1 MAKRF
6 ITAVRY
12 IPVEYAQFTLHDYA
26 AGDEEQP
33 PLDGDGSIG
42 VGERSLRVM
51 SLAHTHEVD
60 VAVEVWDEE
69 PPAPPLPVVEQVS
82 VTLRS
87 GILIVAGLMGGPAD
101 YPIPVG
107 NPGVYAVRVCQEV
120 FFDGRPPQGV
130 HENLERYLIQLWRIA
145 EEAAARTIVVCRPD
159 HAVMWLAVPGHVG
172 PLPDG
177 PPADEALQVSGRGD
191 AVAIR
196 AEAGHE
202 AVVSMEVVD
211 VETVGGDGTFLGY
224 AELTV
229 GEERKVVLL
238 RSEYVPVEGSEVS
251 LPGPGRY
258 GVRVWRKR
266 TTEDHYQLRM
276 WWLGD

>member
-1 MAKRF
+1 MAKSF
-6 ITAVRY
+6 IRADGYV
-12 IPVEYAQFTLHDYA
+12 PVEYAQFTLHDYA

-33 PLDGDGSIG
+33 PMNEDGSVG
-42 VGERSLRVM
+42 VGYRSLRVM

-69 PPAPPLPVVEQVS
+69 PPAPTMPVVEQVS

-87 GILIVAGLMGGPAD
+87 GILVVAGLMGGPAD

-107 NPGVYAVRVCQEV
+107 NPGVYAVRVCRQV
-120 FFDGRPPQGV
+120 LFDGPPPQGV
-130 HENLERYLIQLWRIA
+130 HESLERYLMQLWRIA

-159 HAVMWLAVPGHVG
+159 RGVMWLAAPGYTG
-172 PLPDG
+172 RLPDA
-177 PPADEALQVSGRGD
+177 PHADEALQVFGRGG

-202 AVVSMEVVD
+202 VVVSMEVVD

-224 AELTV
+224 GELVIAE
-229 GEERKVVLL
+229 EHEVVLL
-238 RSEYVPVEGSEVS
+238 RGEHVPVDGSLVPV
-251 LPGPGRY
+251 PGPGRY
-258 GVRVWRKR
+258 GVRAWRKR
-266 TTEDHYQLRM
+266 TTEDQYQLRM
-276 WWLGD
+276 WRLGD